1 MCAEQK
7 SREGKA
13 ELEEKEVS
21 HQFSDPK
28 QRKTREGGLIYWI
41 HPKSWEKSTAE
52 SWRFQT
58 LIPRAGAYPARVR
71 EEKNRSNVPEF
82 PI

>member
-1 MCAEQK
+1 MQSKRA
-7 SREGKA
+7 
-13 ELEEKEVS
+13 EKEKPNWERKKVS